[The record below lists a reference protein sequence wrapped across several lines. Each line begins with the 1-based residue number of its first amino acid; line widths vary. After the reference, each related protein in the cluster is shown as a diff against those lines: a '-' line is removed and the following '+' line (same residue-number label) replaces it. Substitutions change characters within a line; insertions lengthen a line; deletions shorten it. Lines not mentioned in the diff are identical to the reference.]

1 MSTGQHP
8 RIGVDVVHL
17 SRLGRMHAELGMLFE
32 ARLWHPDE
40 RMAAEGMNAAG
51 RLRYLAASL
60 AAKEAWIKAAGRRPP
75 GWVFSDARLTL
86 RATAPGHGAA
96 GTEMFAWDM
105 ATTTAETGCLHA
117 DRRNG
122 SQAPPEGQAV
132 WYGVHDEWLIAG
144 SMTWRARA
152 VPL

>member
-1 MSTGQHP
+1 MTDVNTAQHG
-8 RIGVDVVHL
+8 RIGVDVVHVP
-17 SRLGRMHAELGMLFE
+17 RLARMQAELGSLIE

-40 RMAAEGMNAAG
+40 RTVAEGMNPAD

-75 GWVFSDARLTL
+75 GWVFSDASLTPG
-86 RATAPGHGAA
+86 ATAPGRGAA
-96 GTEMFAWDM
+96 ELEMFAQDM
-105 ATTTAETGCLHA
+105 ATTPAETGCLHA

-122 SQAPPEGQAV
+122 SVTPHAGQDV

-144 SMTWRARA
+144 AGS
-152 VPL
+152 